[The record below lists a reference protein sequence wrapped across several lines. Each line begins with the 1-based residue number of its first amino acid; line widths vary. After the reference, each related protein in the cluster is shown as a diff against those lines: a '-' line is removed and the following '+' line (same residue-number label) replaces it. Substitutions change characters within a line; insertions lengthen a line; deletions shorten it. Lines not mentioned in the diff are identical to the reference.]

1 MEFLIAITV
10 FGYIMGQFVSQE
22 GYTMFI
28 NYRLKAKRQMAIFA
42 TLGFAGFAL
51 CVMSGLAMA
60 TIPHQDFAFWAM
72 LGVGFVGFFT
82 LFWSILG
89 FIFGLLDYKSL
100 SQGITMDF
108 DLNQIEKE
116 MEMMTQEM
124 TAEEIAEM
132 EQAVKDSF
140 EFGKTFED
148 IFGA

>member
-1 MEFLIAITV
+1 
-10 FGYIMGQFVSQE
+10 
-22 GYTMFI
+22 MFI

-60 TIPHQDFAFWAM
+60 TIPHQDFQFWLM
-72 LGVGFVGFFT
+72 LGVGMVGFFT

-89 FIFGLLDYKSL
+89 FIFGLIDYKSL
-100 SQGITMDF
+100 SQGVTMDDF
-108 DLNQIEKE
+108 DLDQIEKE

-124 TAEEIAEM
+124 SAEEIAEM
-132 EQAVKDSF
+132 EQSVKDSF

>member
-1 MEFLIAITV
+1 
-10 FGYIMGQFVSQE
+10 
-22 GYTMFI
+22 MFI

-60 TIPHQDFAFWAM
+60 TTPHQDFAFWIM
-72 LGVGFVGFFT
+72 MGVGFVGFFT
-82 LFWSILG
+82 VFWSILG

-100 SQGITMDF
+100 SQGVTMDDF
-108 DLNQIEKE
+108 DLDQIEKE

-132 EQAVKDSF
+132 EQSVKDGF
-140 EFGKTFED
+140 DFGKSFDE
-148 IFGA
+148 IFNT